1 MEFYQKPIK
10 RSMGELRTDMAAA
23 DPADPLYLQ
32 CTATSAVHDAA
43 LYRLG
48 PDVSGEKKF
57 LWL

>member
-1 MEFYQKPIK
+1 
-10 RSMGELRTDMAAA
+10 MGELRTDMAAA

-48 PDVSGEKKF
+48 PDVSGEKKC